1 MLGCAR
7 YFICAIFRVLCAGLL
22 LALMACVEPA
32 PAYDVVINHGR
43 VIDPESQLDAVRSIG
58 IRNGKIVA
66 LSKTP
71 LTAPREI
78 DASNRVVSPGFIN
91 LHSHLSLIHI

>member
-1 MLGCAR
+1 MGRAP
-7 YFICAIFRVLCAGLL
+7 YFIFAIFRVGCAGLL
-22 LALMACVEPA
+22 LALMACGEPA

-66 LSKTP
+66 VSKTP
-71 LTAPREI
+71 LAAPREI
-78 DASNRVVSPGFIN
+78 CLLYTSDAADE
-91 LHSHLSLIHI
+91 